1 MDKLSG
7 IRYTTLPADSPYV
20 KPFRMYYTQNG
31 IEKSWDMLKVH
42 DSVAIIILNKTR
54 NKLVM
59 VRQFRP
65 GKYSVHIHTHS
76 HQWDNTLNLS
86 TPLHFTYDS
95 MSPFSHS
102 FSAVYHSIVSSDPDY
117 DSATPQSLFEKY
129 PPSLAFTN
137 ELCAGIVD
145 KSKSLIEIAHEEI
158 VEECGYNVPIDRIE
172 LVMNYR

>member
-65 GKYSVHIHTHS
+65 GKYSIHTHIHT
-76 HQWDNTLNLS
+76 
-86 TPLHFTYDS
+86 
-95 MSPFSHS
+95 
-102 FSAVYHSIVSSDPDY
+102 
-117 DSATPQSLFEKY
+117 
-129 PPSLAFTN
+129 N
-137 ELCAGIVD
+137 EIT
-145 KSKSLIEIAHEEI
+145 H
-158 VEECGYNVPIDRIE
+158 
-172 LVMNYR
+172 